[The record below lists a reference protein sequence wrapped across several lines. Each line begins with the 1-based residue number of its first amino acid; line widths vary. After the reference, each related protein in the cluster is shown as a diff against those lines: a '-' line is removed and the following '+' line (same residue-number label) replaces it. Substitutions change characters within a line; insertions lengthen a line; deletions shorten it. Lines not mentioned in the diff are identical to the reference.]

1 MKERPIL
8 FSGPMVRAILEG
20 SKTMTRRVVKPQPPT
35 VFVPEEGFVFC
46 DEEGIV
52 WGRQRVLTGCGSI
65 DVDAFPFP
73 SIDSPIPCPYGQP
86 GDRMWVRETFGIFDS
101 AGNERTVVYRADGD
115 DGPGTW
121 LEVPED
127 KYFNDDYFPADE
139 RWRPSIHMPRWASR
153 ITLEITDV
161 RVERVQEITEKDS
174 ALEGTLECDGLFD
187 EAEYCR
193 LTKEMGDAM
202 GDLTPA
208 FRQLWDSI
216 NGKTHPWESNP
227 WVWVIS
233 FKRID

>member
-8 FSGPMVRAILEG
+8 FSAPMVRAILDG
-20 SKTMTRRVVKPQPPT
+20 RKTMTRRVIKKQPLDILPMN
-35 VFVPEEGFVFC
+35 VPNQWC
-46 DEEGIV
+46 ALDE
-52 WGRQRVLTGCGSI
+52 WGEDGNKGSI
-65 DVDAFPFP
+65 RACRFGV
-73 SIDSPIPCPYGQP
+73 P
-86 GDRMWVRETFGIFDS
+86 GDQLWVRETFGIFDR
-101 AGNERTVVYRADGD
+101 AGNERAIAYKADGD
-115 DGPGTW
+115 DGPATW
-121 LEVPED
+121 VEVPKD
-127 KYFNDDYFPADE
+127 KYFKDDYFPADE